1 MVFLGERMG
10 ARRMSVRG
18 NFLSAIDGLASAEK
32 RVAEYVLDNP
42 EIVLTMNVQD
52 LAAAADTSA
61 ATVSRVV
68 RRLNFAGYNELKLQ
82 LAADLSAKQDDA
94 SVDDAIRA
102 DEDLHT
108 LKSKL
113 LANAERSL
121 RETVDQ
127 IHEDDLAEV
136 LPLLHRARHI
146 LVFGVGA
153 SYLVAQN
160 IAQKWSRLG
169 FACTVSDDLNVFL
182 PPAMGT
188 DPANALVWL
197 VSNSGES
204 PEAVLAAKLAHSAGL
219 PVIATTKLGQNSLT
233 KYADYT
239 LQTSQPVEGHHRF
252 AATQSLH
259 AQFML
264 IDIVYYAFVSHY
276 YDEAAHSVSISREA
290 VAEYKRS
297 LKNGFK

>member
-1 MVFLGERMG
+1 MT
-10 ARRMSVRG
+10 VRG
-18 NFLSAIDGLASAEK
+18 NFQGALDGLASAER

-42 EIVLTMNVQD
+42 ETVLSMNVQE
-52 LAAAADTSA
+52 LAAAAETSA

-82 LAADLSAKQDDA
+82 LAADLSNGQDDA
-94 SVDDAIRA
+94 SLDDAIRQN
-102 DEDLHT
+102 EDLHS
-108 LKSKL
+108 LKAKL

-127 IHEDDLAEV
+127 VHDDNLDLV
-136 LPLLHRARHI
+136 LPLLHGARHLLI
-146 LVFGVGA
+146 FGVGA

-169 FACTVSDDLNVFL
+169 YACTVSDDLNVFL
-182 PPAMGT
+182 PPAMAT
-188 DPANALVWL
+188 DPDNAVVWF

-204 PEAVLAAKLAHSAGL
+204 PEAVMAAKLAHSAGL
-219 PVIATTKLGQNSLT
+219 PVIATTKIGQNSLT

-264 IDIVYYAFVSHY
+264 VDIVYYAFVSRY
-276 YDEAAHSVSISREA
+276 YEEAARSVSVSREA

-297 LKNGFK
+297 LRNGFK

>member
-1 MVFLGERMG
+1 
-10 ARRMSVRG
+10 MSVKG
-18 NFLSAIDGLASAEK
+18 NFLGAANDLAVAER
-32 RVAEYVLDNP
+32 RVAEYIVENP
-42 EIVLTMNVQD
+42 EVVLTMNVQE

-68 RRLNFAGYNELKLQ
+68 RRLNFPGYNELKLQ
-82 LAADLSAKQDDA
+82 LATDISNGADADN
-94 SVDDAIRA
+94 VDDAIRPN
-102 DEDLHT
+102 EELHS
-108 LKSKL
+108 LKTKL

-127 IHEDDLAEV
+127 VHEGDLAAI
-136 LPLLHRARHI
+136 LPLLHGARQ
-146 LVFGVGA
+146 LLLFGVGA

-169 FACTVSDDLNVFL
+169 YACTVSDDLNVFL
-182 PPAMGT
+182 PPAMAT
-188 DPANALVWL
+188 DPKDAVVWL

-204 PEAVLAAKLAHSAGL
+204 PEAVLAAKLAQKAGL
-219 PVIATTKLGQNSLT
+219 RVIATTRIGQNSLV

-239 LQTSQPVEGHHRF
+239 LQTSQPREGQHRF

-264 IDIVYYAFVSHY
+264 IDIVYYYFVSRY
-276 YDEAAHSVSISREA
+276 YDESARSVNVSREA